1 MKVIHN
7 IFSLENKT
15 ILVTGASSGIGKAI
29 AQECSHMGAD
39 LIITGRNEERLKE
52 TFGLMKG
59 DRHSYIAADLN
70 NKEGIE
76 KLISSLPQLN
86 GLVLCAGIV
95 EMWPVNYA
103 TKERFNKI
111 FDTNF
116 FSPIEI
122 LRLIVKKKLFNHSLS
137 VVAIDSIAGNE
148 DFVIGNGIYGA
159 GKAALKS
166 FLKFCALEMASKN
179 IRINTVSPGLILTP
193 MHTNGAVEEDLLEK
207 AVDKIPLKRWGLPQ
221 DIAPAV
227 VYLLS
232 DASSYVTGTDI
243 KIDGGCT
250 I

>member
-1 MKVIHN
+1 MKPIHN

-29 AQECSHMGAD
+29 AQECSRMGAD

-52 TFGLMKG
+52 TFDLLEGE
-59 DRHSYIAADLN
+59 RHNYIIADLN
-70 NKEGIE
+70 HTEGIE
-76 KLISSLPQLN
+76 QLVSSLPKLN

-122 LRLIVKKKLFNHSLS
+122 LRLVVKKKIFEHSLS

-148 DFVIGNGIYGA
+148 DFVVGNGIYGA

-166 FLKFCALEMASKN
+166 FLKFCALEMAPKN

-207 AVDKIPLKRWGLPQ
+207 AVEKIPLKRWGLPQ